1 MCTQFKPCL
10 VAGADR
16 LAGMGL
22 PRRRGWAQWRR
33 GTGSRPQPPY
43 TRTMHRRDL
52 STCTP
57 STEADTLSLLAPA
70 CHRPR
75 KQRAVTQNP
84 TLHATVKLLASLNCH
99 RHGSAVADVHYITD
113 TSIDKTSP
121 LCSRVTLN
129 LLATVH
135 YINDTSTDKT
145 PSRGTINRRDTHE
158 QRP

>member
-1 MCTQFKPCL
+1 
-10 VAGADR
+10 
-16 LAGMGL
+16 
-22 PRRRGWAQWRR
+22 
-33 GTGSRPQPPY
+33 
-43 TRTMHRRDL
+43 MHRRDL
-52 STCTP
+52 STCATT
-57 STEADTLSLLAPA
+57 TEADTLRLLAPA

-84 TLHATVKLLASLNCH
+84 TLHAIVKLLASLNCH

-135 YINDTSTDKT
+135 YIT
-145 PSRGTINRRDTHE
+145 PR
-158 QRP
+158 